1 VKLAVSGVY
10 RIACSASGAVYIG
23 SSVNLPKRF
32 SIHRLHLRR
41 GTHPN
46 LRLQR
51 AWVKYG
57 EEAFSFTVLELTSP
71 DKGTLLRVEQHH
83 LDTAFATQ
91 DCMNVLPTAGSA
103 LGVKRS
109 PEHRAAISAANKGRK
124 MTDEQRAR
132 ISKARKGRKLAPEL
146 LQKMLDGMRRF
157 RAEHPSPYANFRRG
171 ANHPRLGK
179 KHTDE
184 TRKVMS
190 AGQRNMSDANRA
202 RIQIGRWGLD
212 LEL

>member
-10 RIACSASGAVYIG
+10 RIVCAVSGAVYIG
-23 SSVNLPKRF
+23 SSVNMPKRF
-32 SIHRLHLRR
+32 SIHIFHLKR

-51 AWVKYG
+51 AWLKYG
-57 EEAFSFTVLELTSP
+57 EGAFRFDVLELVSP
-71 DKGTLLRVEQHH
+71 DKTSLLRAEQCH
-83 LDTAFATQ
+83 LDAAFATE

-124 MTDEQRAR
+124 MNEEQKAR
-132 ISKARKGRKLAPEL
+132 LSKAKKGRKLAPEL